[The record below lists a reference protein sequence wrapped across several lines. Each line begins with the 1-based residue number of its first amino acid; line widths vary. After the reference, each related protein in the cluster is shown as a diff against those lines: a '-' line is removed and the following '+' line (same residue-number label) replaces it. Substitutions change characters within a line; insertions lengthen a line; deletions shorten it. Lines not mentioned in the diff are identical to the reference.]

1 MIYKDSYMHCWSFIN
16 CNLQCTGRGHLS
28 GRIVETNPSAH
39 KTSTWLNLYSMLN
52 SAQAI
57 NMILIWVYNRM
68 QPLTN
73 QDLPAM
79 AAVLCN
85 RQTIFRRQTI
95 FPKLD
100 TGSHEALTALT
111 VAPIRRRK

>member
-1 MIYKDSYMHCWSFIN
+1 
-16 CNLQCTGRGHLS
+16 
-28 GRIVETNPSAH
+28 
-39 KTSTWLNLYSMLN
+39 
-52 SAQAI
+52 
-57 NMILIWVYNRM
+57 MILIWVYNRM

-79 AAVLCN
+79 AAVLRN

-111 VAPIRRRK
+111 VAPIRRRKWRSGGWFTFSYLKSLQRRWFILTPIGTNKSKLTTWKVDKKKVETGKLGDGGNAP